1 MSTISE
7 SVVLVLLKSG
17 FIKYG
22 VEVGAAA
29 TIYIQ
34 SLIKVVSDI
43 QKLLEGHSYCDEMP
57 ESGVEV

>member
-1 MSTISE
+1 
-7 SVVLVLLKSG
+7 VG

-22 VEVGAAA
+22 VEVDAAA

-34 SLIKVVSDI
+34 SLIKVVSNI

-57 ESGVEV
+57 ERGVEE